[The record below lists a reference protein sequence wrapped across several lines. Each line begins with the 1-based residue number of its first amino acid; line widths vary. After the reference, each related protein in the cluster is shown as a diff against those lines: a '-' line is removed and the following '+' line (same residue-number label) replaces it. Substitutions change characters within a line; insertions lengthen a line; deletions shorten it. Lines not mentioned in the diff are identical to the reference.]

1 MYKLPDF
8 LNKRNRLLFMVTS
21 LSILILLLVSPAS
34 ASVYSWDFSPQEPVC
49 GDIISIKGS
58 ASQGE
63 NVDVLVTFEKTVPVS
78 SGKFEYILEDVKI
91 PGGLN
96 NRFTVEARGA
106 KNLNVRVKI
115 VLWVT
120 KSSKASGDTATVS
133 QSSVPPGTYIIKID
147 GDAAEGTSDVNLKIT
162 AFQGIKADSK
172 GDFSY
177 SYNTKAVPCGDFEI
191 KVGDIKKKVTIQPE
205 GNSDL
210 TSHSSSISLSPAKTG
225 SSSSKETESSLSPNS
240 DSTSQSSSISWSP
253 AKTGYSSSK
262 ENKSALLTENK
273 TSKEPTASAILEEKN
288 GSKTLTPDKDLEDVS
303 ATLEEKNDSKTLTPE
318 KDLEEKKIQA
328 HPSEKSIQKSELFTS
343 FIDKFY
349 LLIGMGAAI
358 LILIIYSRRK

>member
-1 MYKLPDF
+1 
-8 LNKRNRLLFMVTS
+8 MVTS
-21 LSILILLLVSPAS
+21 LSILILLLISPAS

-58 ASQGE
+58 ASPGE
-63 NVDVLVTFEKTVPVS
+63 NADVFVTFEKTVPVS

-96 NRFTVEARGA
+96 NRFTVGARGA
-106 KNLNVRVKI
+106 KNLNVRVKMI
-115 VLWVT
+115 IWVT
-120 KSSKASGDTATVS
+120 KSSEASGDAATVS

-147 GDAAEGTSDVNLKIT
+147 GDAAEGTSNVDLKIT
-162 AFQGIKADSK
+162 AFQGIKADSN

-177 SYNTKAVPCGDFEI
+177 SYNTEAVPSGDFKI
-191 KVGDIKKKVTIQPE
+191 QVGDITKKVTIKQE
-205 GNSDL
+205 DNSEL

-240 DSTSQSSSISWSP
+240 DSTSHSSSSSL
-253 AKTGYSSSK
+253 SSSK
-262 ENKSALLTENK
+262 TESSRSKENESALLTENK
-273 TSKEPTASAILEEKN
+273 TSREPTA
-288 GSKTLTPDKDLEDVS
+288 S
-303 ATLEEKNDSKTLTPE
+303 ATLEEKNDSKILIPD

-328 HPSEKSIQKSELFTS
+328 HPSEKSTQKSEFLMS
-343 FIDKFY
+343 FVDKFY

>member
-1 MYKLPDF
+1 
-8 LNKRNRLLFMVTS
+8 MVTS
-21 LSILILLLVSPAS
+21 LSILILVLISPAS

-49 GDIISIKGS
+49 GDIISIKGN
-58 ASQGE
+58 ASPEE
-63 NVDVLVTFEKTVPVS
+63 NVDVFVTFEKTVPVS

-91 PGGLN
+91 PEGLN

-115 VLWVT
+115 IIWVT
-120 KSSKASGDTATVS
+120 KHSKASGNVATVS
-133 QSSVPPGTYIIKID
+133 QSNVPPGNYIIKID
-147 GDAAEGTSDVNLKIT
+147 GDAAEGTSNVDLRIT

-205 GNSDL
+205 SNSDS
-210 TSHSSSISLSPAKTG
+210 TSHSSSIS
-225 SSSSKETESSLSPNS
+225 
-240 DSTSQSSSISWSP
+240 WSP
-253 AKTGYSSSK
+253 GKTGYSSSK

-288 GSKTLTPDKDLEDVS
+288 GSKTLTP
-303 ATLEEKNDSKTLTPE
+303 E

-328 HPSEKSIQKSELFTS
+328 HPSEKSTQKSEFFTS
-343 FIDKFY
+343 FVDKFY